1 MPDLGC
7 SLKDPE
13 LLRVGQRSVKRHHH
27 HLWAAI
33 REMLSNVSTGFGHCF
48 NLFLTSQKHQDVLR
62 SGCFLEPE
70 EKAREKLRWFG

>member
-13 LLRVGQRSVKRHHH
+13 LLRVGQSSVKRHHH
-27 HLWAAI
+27 HRWAAI

-48 NLFLTSQKHQDVLR
+48 NLFLTGQKHQDVLR